1 MLCSNCGAENRPSS
15 KFCAECGVALA
26 ARCPNCASPVRA
38 DAKFCDECGTPL
50 GGAPPSGL
58 SPYLRNDDN
67 GSTAERRI
75 VSILFADLV
84 GFTPLSEQRD
94 AEEVRDLLTRYF
106 DACRAVVT
114 RYGGVIE
121 KFIGDAVM
129 AVWGAPVAFED
140 DAERAVRAAL
150 DLVAAVAALGR
161 EIEEP
166 ALQVRAGV
174 LTGEAAVTLGAEA
187 QGMVAGSLVN
197 TASRIQTE
205 ATPGT
210 VLVGD
215 ETQAASE
222 AAVVYEDA
230 GQRTLKGVSEPV
242 QLWRALRVVALRGGA
257 EKSEGLEAPFIGR
270 DRELR
275 LMKDLFHA
283 SAEERKAHLVSV
295 VGIAGIGKSRLCWE
309 FFKYIDGIQDVV
321 YTHRGR
327 CLAYGEGVTYWA
339 LAEMVRMRAGISEA
353 EDTAT
358 ALKKLQECLTEFL
371 PDAEERRWVQP
382 RLAHLLA
389 LEEHATQ
396 ERDELFSAWRVFF
409 ERLSDKEPTA
419 LVFEDMQ
426 WADTSLLEFIESLL
440 EWSRNHA
447 LFVVT
452 VARPELLE
460 RHPSWGAGKRNF
472 TSVYLEPL
480 ASDAME
486 QLLDGLVPGL
496 PDGVREQILR
506 RAEGVPLYAV
516 ETVRMLLDRGVLER
530 AGSVYRLAGP
540 VEDLDVPQS
549 LHAVIAARLDGLA
562 PEARRILQDAAVL
575 GKTFTVTSLA
585 AVSGVPAEPLQAVLT
600 GLIRKEILSL
610 QADSRSPERGQYG
623 FLQDLVRRVAYETL
637 SKRDR
642 KLKHLAVAEWFER
655 SWGGEEGD
663 VIEVIASHY
672 LEAYNLAPQDPD
684 AETVR
689 NRAADVLAQ
698 AGERAASLAANAEA
712 ERYFNQ
718 AAQLI
723 GDPVREAELRDRAGT
738 VAWRS
743 GRTEAAVD
751 DYRQAV
757 ALYDGKGLRRA
768 SARVSGHLARLE
780 AMRGQIDQ
788 AIERWREAFVV
799 LSAGEDDEDLATVAL
814 DLGFRLV
821 NNKGTH
827 DEGER
832 YLRIALDTSEALGLR
847 ALVSQA
853 LNYRGL
859 LASQRDHPEEALAL
873 MTHALTIALETNATA
888 SVVSAYNNLADILS
902 RRDRYREALALQRSC
917 LAIRTKLADRPMERF
932 AMAELAHVLVQLGE
946 WDEATAMVDSLGA
959 ITRETA
965 AYELLSVLSF
975 AEVYIHRGQLPRIEH
990 LLDAFAPLATS
1001 EDRQE
1006 RASYIAA
1013 RAGWY
1018 RAVGRFE
1025 ESLADAESVVTFV
1038 VAHDTISHQDAKSA
1052 FHEAVEAAFAM
1063 GDLSKVD
1070 ELLGVLAAVP
1080 FGVRPPSLEAHAAR
1094 FRARLAHARGDDA
1107 AVEPL
1112 FARAEELFREHE
1124 LPFRHAVTQ
1133 LEHAEWLASQTREA
1147 EAVPLRAA
1155 ALTTVTRLNATPWVA
1170 RAAGAPPAESLARMD
1185 APTAAGAAPLP

>member
-1 MLCSNCGAENRPSS
+1 M
-15 KFCAECGVALA
+15 ALST
-26 ARCPNCASPVRA
+26 RCPNCASPVRPE
-38 DAKFCDECGTPL
+38 AKFCDECGTPL
-50 GGAPPSGL
+50 GNAAPTRKLPGGAPHE
-58 SPYLRNDDN
+58 RNDDN
-67 GSTAERRI
+67 SATAERRL
-75 VSILFADLV
+75 VSVLFADLV
-84 GFTPLSEQRD
+84 GFTPLTEQRD

-150 DLVAAVAALGR
+150 DLVAAVAALGL
-161 EIEEP
+161 EIKEP

-197 TASRIQTE
+197 TASRIQSE
-205 ATPGT
+205 AAPGT

-215 ETQAASE
+215 ATRAASE
-222 AAVVYEDA
+222 AAVVYENADE
-230 GQRTLKGVSEPV
+230 RMLKGVSEPV

-353 EDTAT
+353 EDAAT
-358 ALKKLQECLTEFL
+358 ALKKLQECLAQFL
-371 PDAEERRWVQP
+371 PDDEERRWVQP

-389 LEEHATQ
+389 LEEHAAQ
-396 ERDELFSAWRVFF
+396 ERDELFSAWRLFF
-409 ERLSDKEPTA
+409 ERLADQEPTA

-452 VARPELLE
+452 VARPELVE

-472 TSVYLEPL
+472 TSVFLEPL

-530 AGSVYRLAGP
+530 AGSVYRLTGP

-562 PEARRILQDAAVL
+562 PEARRVLQDAAVL
-575 GKTFTVTSLA
+575 GKTFTVSSLA
-585 AVSGVPAEPLQAVLT
+585 AVSGVATEPLQALLA
-600 GLIRKEILSL
+600 GLVRKEILSL
-610 QADSRSPERGQYG
+610 QADPRSPERGQYG
-623 FLQDLVRRVAYETL
+623 FLQDLVKRVAYETL

-642 KLKHLAVAEWFER
+642 KLKHLTVAAWFE
-655 SWGGEEGD
+655 SAWGGEEGD

-689 NRAADVLAQ
+689 DRAADVLAQ

-718 AAQLI
+718 ASQLV
-723 GDPVREAELRDRAGT
+723 GDPVREADLRDRAGT

-743 GRTEAAVD
+743 GRAEAAIE
-751 DYRQAV
+751 DYQKAIAV
-757 ALYDGKGLRRA
+757 YDSEGLRRE
-768 SARVSGHLARLE
+768 SARVAGHLARLE

-788 AIERWREAFVV
+788 AIGRWRQAFTV
-799 LSAGEDDEDLATVAL
+799 LAEGDHDEDLASVAL
-814 DLGFRLV
+814 DLGFRLL
-821 NNKGTH
+821 NNKGTY
-827 DEGER
+827 DDAER
-832 YLRIALDTSEALGLR
+832 YLRIALDTSEALSLH
-847 ALVSQA
+847 AQISQA

-859 LASQRDHPEEALAL
+859 LASHANHPEEALAL
-873 MTHALTIALETNATA
+873 LTHSLKIALDNNATA
-888 SVVSAYNNLADILS
+888 SIVSAYNNLADILS
-902 RRDRYREALALQRSC
+902 RRDRYREALVLQRSC
-917 LAIRTKLADRPMERF
+917 LVIRTKLADRPMERF
-932 AMAELAHVLVQLGE
+932 SKAELSHILVQLGE
-946 WDEATAMVDSLGA
+946 WDEATALVDSLGA
-959 ITRETA
+959 ITTDTA
-965 AYELLSVLSF
+965 PYELLSVLSF
-975 AEVYIHRGQLPRIEH
+975 TELYIQRGQLPLVEH
-990 LLDAFAPLATS
+990 ILGAFARLATS

-1006 RASYIAA
+1006 WAAYITA
-1013 RAGWY
+1013 RAAWY
-1018 RAVGRFE
+1018 RAVGRYAE
-1025 ESLADAESVVTFV
+1025 CLADAEVVFNV
-1038 VAHDTISHQDAKSA
+1038 VSLHDAISHQDAKES
-1052 FHEAVEAAFAM
+1052 FHEAVESAFAM
-1063 GDLSKVD
+1063 GDLTKVD
-1070 ELLGVLAAVP
+1070 ELLGILDAVP
-1080 FGVRPPSLEAHAAR
+1080 LGIRPPSMEAHASR
-1094 FRARLAHARGDDA
+1094 FRARLSHARGDDV
-1107 AVEPL
+1107 AVEPC
-1112 FARAEELFREHE
+1112 FMRAEELFRELG
-1124 LPFRHAVTQ
+1124 LPFRLAVAQ
-1133 LEHAEWLASQTREA
+1133 LEHAEWLSAQQSEA
-1147 EAVPLRAA
+1147 AAAPLRTA
-1155 ALTTVTRLNATPWVA
+1155 ALTTFTRLQAQPWVA
-1170 RAAGAPPAESLARMD
+1170 RAAGAASPALVA
-1185 APTAAGAAPLP
+1185 APTSAMPEGAVPLP